1 MAYQALP
8 RELPGPATLRRR
20 PRGVVGQG
28 EPQKLNQPAPDGPD
42 WNQAKRGIRL
52 GPGTGAAPDRATEA
66 TSGKAGDG
74 RHCSRLSGSRF
85 AANAGCENTGAPTAC
100 THKVAR
106 PEQSPPCAT

>member
-42 WNQAKRGIRL
+42 WNQPKRGIRL
-52 GPGTGAAPDRATEA
+52 GPDQRASVTTQELDAALQLFLA
-66 TSGKAGDG
+66 
-74 RHCSRLSGSRF
+74 
-85 AANAGCENTGAPTAC
+85 
-100 THKVAR
+100 V
-106 PEQSPPCAT
+106 